1 MTHDTVIEIKKA
13 LRAAMNGVLSAKMR
27 EAGMP
32 YKLVFGVELPR
43 LLEISKEFAPDL
55 KLALELWNENIR
67 ECKIL
72 AVLLLPDGEMTAD
85 LAEIW
90 VSEIPTAEIA
100 QILVMYQLRN
110 LPQAA
115 DVAFRWIASEDDTKQ
130 LCGYLTIAHLLQRG
144 AELNERSVKEITDQ
158 ATAGLE
164 QADFHLRKAIYAVLS
179 RLPAQT
185 SDNSGMIMES

>member
-72 AVLLLPDGEMTAD
+72 AVLLLPDGE
-85 LAEIW
+85 
-90 VSEIPTAEIA
+90 P
-100 QILVMYQLRN
+100 
-110 LPQAA
+110 
-115 DVAFRWIASEDDTKQ
+115 
-130 LCGYLTIAHLLQRG
+130 
-144 AELNERSVKEITDQ
+144 
-158 ATAGLE
+158 
-164 QADFHLRKAIYAVLS
+164 FHLR
-179 RLPAQT
+179 
-185 SDNSGMIMES
+185 

>member
-164 QADFHLRKAIYAVLS
+164 QADFHLRKAIHAVLS
-179 RLPAQT
+179 RLSAQT

>member
-13 LRAAMNGVLSAKMR
+13 LRASMNGVLSAKMR
-27 EAGMP
+27 DAGMP

-43 LLEISKEFAPDL
+43 LLEISKEFAPNL
-55 KLALELWNENIR
+55 ELALELWKENIR

-115 DVAFRWIASEDDTKQ
+115 DVAFRWIASEDETKQ

-144 AELNERSVKEITDQ
+144 AELNERSLKEITDQ
-158 ATAGLE
+158 ATAGLG
-164 QADFHLRKAIYAVLS
+164 QADFHLRKAIHAVLS
-179 RLPAQT
+179 RLPIQT
-185 SDNSGMIMES
+185 

>member
-32 YKLVFGVELPR
+32 YNLVFGVELPR

-164 QADFHLRKAIYAVLS
+164 QADFHLRKAIHAVLS
-179 RLPAQT
+179 RLPAQM

>member
-1 MTHDTVIEIKKA
+1 
-13 LRAAMNGVLSAKMR
+13 
-27 EAGMP
+27 MP

-164 QADFHLRKAIYAVLS
+164 QADFHLRKAIHAVLS

>member
-164 QADFHLRKAIYAVLS
+164 QADFHLRKAIHAVLS

>member
-164 QADFHLRKAIYAVLS
+164 QADFHLRKAIHAVLS

-185 SDNSGMIMES
+185 SDNSGMIMEL

>member
-13 LRAAMNGVLSAKMR
+13 LRAAMNGVLSSKMR

-164 QADFHLRKAIYAVLS
+164 QADFHLRKAIHAVLS
-179 RLPAQT
+179 RLPAPT

>member
-164 QADFHLRKAIYAVLS
+164 QADFHLRKAIHAVLS

-185 SDNSGMIMES
+185 SVNSGMIMES

>member
-13 LRAAMNGVLSAKMR
+13 LRAAMNGVLSSKMR

-164 QADFHLRKAIYAVLS
+164 QADFHLRKAIHAVLS